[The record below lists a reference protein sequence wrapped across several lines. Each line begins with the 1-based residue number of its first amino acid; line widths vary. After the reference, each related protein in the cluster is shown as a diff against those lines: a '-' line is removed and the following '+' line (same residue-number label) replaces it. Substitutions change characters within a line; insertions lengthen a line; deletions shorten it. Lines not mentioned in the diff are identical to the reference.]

1 MSRPSS
7 SVPHQCAEEGAANR
21 VGRSMWAGSCGA
33 IHGANRAEMTKI
45 TTNTRPVAARGLWR
59 AVRRNEM
66 AAGDIFSKTQNAKG
80 AENGSLRMSLIF
92 FFFFF
97 FFGFLFCFL
106 FCFFG
111 FLFFFPFPG

>member
-59 AVRRNEM
+59 AVRRDEM
-66 AAGDIFSKTQNAKG
+66 AAGGNLSKTQNAEG
-80 AENGSLRMSLIF
+80 AEERAQRSAGIVILLC
-92 FFFFF
+92 
-97 FFGFLFCFL
+97 LLCD
-106 FCFFG
+106 
-111 FLFFFPFPG
+111 